1 MSTDGL
7 LARVGRALA
16 GSWGYRRP
24 PHAFILTEDRLVHV
38 AASRETRAGG
48 GLAVRSR
55 ELPPG
60 TFQDAPSGGRV
71 AGPALAQAVAALLP
85 PNERLAAASLAVP
98 DGFVKAAPV
107 DVEPGVEKNPKE
119 LAEVLR
125 WKVGRLWGE
134 PAPALRIGWCRAGDA
149 AGGGPRFLVVSSP
162 EETVASCEAAFA
174 ARGIRIGA
182 LEPASLAL
190 SALAAKAL
198 PGSGSGFV
206 VFADGTT
213 ISTAWLDGGAPRFL
227 RTRAATADTD
237 EALQEFR
244 LAATF
249 VGGAELDGLGP
260 DLSADVIVIPEA
272 SELAGRIRELRRENG
287 GKEPVS
293 LLAYLAGRGFP
304 VRADDTA
311 PLVGLGLL
319 EGAE

>member
-24 PHAFILTEDRLVHV
+24 PHAFVLTEERLVHV
-38 AASRETRAGG
+38 AAPREARAGG

-85 PNERLAAASLAVP
+85 PSQRLAAASLAVP

-134 PAPALRIGWCRAGDA
+134 PAPALRIGWCRAGEA
-149 AGGGPRFLVVSSP
+149 SGGAPRFLVVSAP

-198 PGSGSGFV
+198 PGSGFL
-206 VFADGTT
+206 VFADGATV
-213 ISTAWLDGGAPRFL
+213 STVWLDGGAPRFL
-227 RTRAATADTD
+227 RTRAATADPD

-249 VGGAELDGLGP
+249 VGGADAEGPGP
-260 DLSADVIVIPEA
+260 DLSADVIAVPEA
-272 SELAGRIRELRRENG
+272 SDLAGRLRELRRENG
-287 GKEPVS
+287 GKEPLS
-293 LLAYLAGRGFP
+293 LLAYLAGRGIP
-304 VRADDTA
+304 VRAGDPA